1 MGDAYRVLPRP
12 SQTENVAA
20 AFEAAFNLLERTM
33 KEFPGVQGIAERLPQ
48 DVCDTMAAGY
58 PNSRLLI
65 VAAWLEAIH
74 RRIRSIEDS
83 YDAN

>member
-1 MGDAYRVLPRP
+1 MAD
-12 SQTENVAA
+12 NVAA

-33 KEFPGVQGIAERLPQ
+33 KEYPGVQGIAERLPQ

-58 PNSRLLI
+58 PDSRLLN
-65 VAAWLEAIH
+65 VSAWLEAIH

>member
-12 SQTENVAA
+12 SEADNVAA

-33 KEFPGVQGIAERLPQ
+33 KDYPGVQGIAERLPQ

-58 PNSRLLI
+58 PDSRLLN
-65 VAAWLEAIH
+65 VSAWLEAIH

>member
-1 MGDAYRVLPRP
+1 MADNNRVLPRP
-12 SQTENVAA
+12 SQADNVAA
-20 AFEAAFNLLERTM
+20 AFETAFDLLERTM
-33 KEFPGVQGIAERLPQ
+33 KEYPGVQGIAQRLPQ
-48 DVCDTMAAGY
+48 DVSDTMAAGY